1 MPFCK
6 TSSFIKTSYEHSGG
20 GQRQQAEAV
29 GLSLLAGAAPLLAQC
44 QHTPVPG
51 SLVRQGRGLP
61 ISDPA
66 EIAAG
71 VRELSVWGQEAK
83 VSPAAGLTVTA
94 MELGRPIKAGHE
106 LGRIL
111 AAYRQ
116 VSGGLGW

>member
-29 GLSLLAGAAPLLAQC
+29 GLSLLAGAAPLLAQH

-51 SLVRQGRGLP
+51 SLIRQGRGLP

-71 VRELSVWGQEAK
+71 VRELSVGDRKPRSRLQ
-83 VSPAAGLTVTA
+83 
-94 MELGRPIKAGHE
+94 
-106 LGRIL
+106 
-111 AAYRQ
+111 Q
-116 VSGGLGW
+116 D